1 MKYHL
6 VAAVAGMA
14 IGFGVPALAQEK
26 FGTCTGGSQDACK
39 QIATLIKTYDEAI
52 NRKDAAALAAIF
64 APDAVFVWEGPT
76 VSGRE
81 AIENFLGGFIK
92 AGVSGAVVNVDQAHV
107 TGDTAWCIGDWSD
120 MGPGGP
126 NNTLRPYRGMF
137 GDTFVNNGGKWQFR
151 MVVINTIEAP
161 PLEPGAG
168 PPANK

>member
-76 VSGRE
+76 SPLRNSVFSWMGSG
-81 AIENFLGGFIK
+81 
-92 AGVSGAVVNVDQAHV
+92 
-107 TGDTAWCIGDWSD
+107 
-120 MGPGGP
+120 
-126 NNTLRPYRGMF
+126 
-137 GDTFVNNGGKWQFR
+137 
-151 MVVINTIEAP
+151 
-161 PLEPGAG
+161 
-168 PPANK
+168 